1 MWRGSRGRRV
11 VDHVP
16 RRVAFTH
23 LSRRLWAGGYNYQSN
38 LFVALNRYCPGAIT
52 PVLFAGEDDAADEVA
67 ALAGIPGVEVVRSGA
82 FDRRKAALVS
92 ALTLGMD
99 RPAVTAFRAAR
110 IDVVFEV
117 ARFFGWRLP
126 FPAVAW
132 FPDFQHR
139 RLPQLFPRTARWRRD
154 LGFRTQLVSGRS
166 VLLSSNSALRD
177 LRESY
182 PNLTN
187 DVSVVQF
194 ASEPPTSLLAA
205 DPLAVLAQY
214 GLPSKFV
221 YLPNHLWRHKNHQI
235 VLDALTLLKQRG
247 VEIVVVASGGVED
260 PREPDHF
267 ASIEQRIKT
276 RGLEA
281 NFRHVGMIP
290 LAHVYALL
298 RSAAALLNPSKFE
311 GWSTT
316 VEEAKSFGVPM
327 VLSDIDVHFEQTHGQ
342 ARYFG
347 VDDAETLARHLA
359 NVWIESGP
367 AIVRDLL
374 PNVEARVSSFAQD
387 FVRLIRD
394 AGTPRAPNG
403 GVPEPV

>member
-11 VDHVP
+11 LDHAP
-16 RRVAFTH
+16 LRVAFTH

-38 LFVALNRYCPGAIT
+38 LFEALNRYCPGAIA
-52 PVLFAGEDDAADEVA
+52 PVLFAGSDDAADEVA
-67 ALAGIPGVEVVRSGA
+67 ALGRIPGVEIVRSPA
-82 FDRRKAALVS
+82 FDRRKAGLAG
-92 ALTLGMD
+92 ALTLGVD
-99 RPAVTAFRAAR
+99 GPAVSAFRAAG
-110 IDVVFEV
+110 IDVVFEA

-139 RLPQLFPRTARWRRD
+139 RLPQLFSPMARWRRD
-154 LGFRTQLVSGRS
+154 LGFRAQLASGRS

-177 LRESY
+177 LREGY
-182 PNLTN
+182 PNLKN

-194 ASEPPTSLLAA
+194 ASEPSASLLTA

-235 VLDALTLLKQRG
+235 VLDALTLLKQQG
-247 VEIVVVASGGVED
+247 VEIIVVASGSVED
-260 PREPDHF
+260 PREPDYF
-267 ASIEQRIKT
+267 AVIERAIKAG
-276 RGLEA
+276 GLEA

-298 RSAAALLNPSKFE
+298 RSAVALVNPSKFE

-327 VLSDIDVHFEQTHGQ
+327 VLSDIDVHFEQTHGE

-347 VDDAETLARHLA
+347 VDDAKALARHLA
-359 NVWIESGP
+359 DIWIESGP
-367 AIVRDLL
+367 TIVRDLL
-374 PNVEARVSSFAQD
+374 PGVEARVRSFAQD
-387 FVRLIRD
+387 FVRLIQGA
-394 AGTPRAPNG
+394 AGRA
-403 GVPEPV
+403 ERR

>member
-1 MWRGSRGRRV
+1 MWPGSRGRRV
-11 VDHVP
+11 VDQAP
-16 RRVAFTH
+16 LRVAFTH

-38 LFVALNRYCPGAIT
+38 LFLALNRHCPGAIT
-52 PVLFAGEDDAADEVA
+52 PVLFAGTDDAADEVA
-67 ALAGIPGVEVVRSGA
+67 ALADIPGVEVVRSGA
-82 FDRRKAALVS
+82 FNRSNAALAS

-99 RPAVTAFRAAR
+99 RSAVVEFRAAG
-110 IDVVFEV
+110 IDVVFEA

-139 RLPQLFPRTARWRRD
+139 RLPQLFSRTARWRRD
-154 LGFRTQLVSGRS
+154 LGFRAQLASGRH

-182 PNLTN
+182 PNLVN
-187 DVSVVQF
+187 DVSVLQF
-194 ASEPPTSLLAA
+194 ASEPPAGLLAA
-205 DPLAVLAQY
+205 EPFAVLAQY
-214 GLPSKFV
+214 GLPSKFL

-235 VLDALTLLKQRG
+235 VLEALTLLKQQDN
-247 VEIVVVASGGVED
+247 EIVVVASGSLED
-260 PREPDHF
+260 PREPDYF
-267 ASIEQRIKT
+267 ASIEQQIRK

-298 RSAAALLNPSKFE
+298 RSAVALINPSKFE

-327 VLSDIDVHFEQTHGQ
+327 VLSDIDVHFEQTHGE

-359 NVWIESGP
+359 NVWLESGP
-367 AIVRDLL
+367 AIVRDLR
-374 PNVEARVSSFAQD
+374 PNVEARVSAFAEG

-394 AGTPRAPNG
+394 AGTPRRA
-403 GVPEPV
+403 